1 MKVEVNLEDLECIVF
16 ATAVIKTIEGAL
28 ASRKTDPFV
37 RPHLDYTMAHDNL
50 VSAMN
55 AARRTESGTAVGWDD
70 PLTEKEIEFLKEI
83 NDKIE
88 KLSVGRSYYLISDND
103 SNFLKK
109 KEKADSLA
117 CKGCVRIGQSV
128 EGIIW
133 PGDKQ
138 PELHKGV
145 VFVVQITQR
154 GLDKLN
160 SI

>member
-70 PLTEKEIEFLKEI
+70 PLTEKEVEFLKEI
-83 NDKIE
+83 DEYNE
-88 KLSVGRSYYLISDND
+88 LNVGSSYYPISG
-103 SNFLKK
+103 SNSTFLKK
-109 KEKADSLA
+109 KERADSLA